1 MKPQYVLSVLALV
14 IGHCRSAWKLS
25 DPVMQ
30 IANNR
35 VTVTLEGPK
44 NLKAVRFFMSID
56 KSFEKFKD
64 AEYKFKLA
72 CKRVSGRKS
81 CSGAGGPALAAGQTV
96 HYAVKAKLG
105 RKRQKLLGK
114 TWTPVWATS
123 TPAPSTSTDSP
134 GGPTLTCASLEGD
147 LPDGCV
153 EVGFIEPAPIIPGGN
168 PERGFYKH
176 TESKTSSWSPVDDEE
191 LQGWAQSGYS
201 LIYRNIILDSFVDTD
216 ISTEILQ
223 KIRDDFTTIKAKRM
237 KVILRFSYSIDSSNN
252 NDAPPEQ
259 LLKHIT
265 QLAPILKDNAA
276 LIAVMHAGFI
286 GVWGEWYYTAHY
298 GNEGVISEEDW
309 ARRRQVVSELL
320 QALPVSREIQLRTP
334 KYKRRIL
341 ERTSALTEDE
351 AFGEEQVARIGHHN
365 DCFLASDTDY
375 GTFTNKTEEY
385 PYVQQETQYVTM
397 GGESCNLNP
406 PRSDCPTA
414 LKELEEL
421 HYTYLNADY
430 HPDVL
435 DAWNSQ
441 DCFDE
446 VYSSLG
452 YRLVGVMARMPE
464 KASLGSTVHVG
475 VQVQNMGWAAPINYR
490 RAEILLLH
498 ETSGEKYT
506 SGLQF
511 DLRTWLPG
519 DHKLQFSVDLPASAT
534 AGEYKVVLNLPDGD
548 PDLYDLPEYNIEFEN
563 AQDSSDLEGRR
574 NLIGFITAS

>member
-1 MKPQYVLSVLALV
+1 MKPQLVLSVLALTLA
-14 IGHCRSAWKLS
+14 IGHCRGPWNLS

-35 VTVTLEGPK
+35 VSVTLEGPK
-44 NLKAVRFFMSID
+44 KLKAVSFFMSID
-56 KSFEKFKD
+56 KSFENFKD
-64 AEYKFKLA
+64 AEHKFKLV
-72 CKRVSGRKS
+72 CKRVSKRKS
-81 CSGAGGPALAAGQTV
+81 CSGTGGPALAAGQTV

-105 RKRQKLLGK
+105 RKRQNLLGK

-123 TPAPSTSTDSP
+123 NAP
-134 GGPTLTCASLEGD
+134 GGPTPNCASLEGD
-147 LPDGCV
+147 LPNGCI

-176 TESKTSSWSPVDDEE
+176 TESKTSSWSPVDDGQLRE
-191 LQGWAQSGYS
+191 WAQSGYS
-201 LIYRNIILDSFVDTD
+201 LIYRNIILDSFVDSD

-223 KIRDDFTTIKAKRM
+223 KIRDDFTTIKANRM
-237 KVILRFSYSIDSSNN
+237 KVILRFSYSIDINN
-252 NDAPPEQ
+252 KNDAPPEQ
-259 LLKHIT
+259 LLMHIT

-298 GNEGVISEEDW
+298 GNEGVLSEEDW

-334 KYKRRIL
+334 EYKRRIL
-341 ERTSALTEDE
+341 DRTSALTEDE

-365 DCFLASDTDY
+365 DCFLASDTDF
-375 GTFTNKTEEY
+375 GTFTNKTDEY

-452 YRLVGVMARMPE
+452 YRLVGVMARIPE
-464 KASLGSTVHVG
+464 KASLGSTVYVG
-475 VQVQNMGWAAPINYR
+475 VRVQNMGWAAPINYR

-498 ETSGEKYT
+498 ETSGEKLHLGVT
-506 SGLQF
+506 
-511 DLRTWLPG
+511 
-519 DHKLQFSVDLPASAT
+519 V
-534 AGEYKVVLNLPDGD
+534 
-548 PDLYDLPEYNIEFEN
+548 
-563 AQDSSDLEGRR
+563 
-574 NLIGFITAS
+574 

>member
-1 MKPQYVLSVLALV
+1 MKLQVLFHVLAMV
-14 IGHCRSAWKLS
+14 QAMGHCKMEWRLSEPEMRVVNSRTSA
-25 DPVMQ
+25 
-30 IANNR
+30 
-35 VTVTLEGPK
+35 TLNGPRK
-44 NLKAVRFFMSID
+44 LKAVTFFMSID
-56 KSFEKFKD
+56 KSFKNFRD
-64 AEYKFKLA
+64 ADYKFKLV
-72 CKRVSGRKS
+72 CEKESTGKV
-81 CSGAGGPALAAGQTV
+81 CSGTGGPALAAGQTV

-105 RKRQKLLGK
+105 RKQQKLLGQ
-114 TWTPVWATS
+114 TWTPVLATS
-123 TPAPSTSTDSP
+123 APPPSP
-134 GGPTLTCASLEGD
+134 TCALLEGD

-176 TESKTSSWSPVDDEE
+176 TESKTSSWEPLDDEALRE
-191 LQGWAQSGYS
+191 LVQKGYS
-201 LIYRNIILDSFVDTD
+201 LIYRNIILDSFVDSD
-216 ISTEILQ
+216 ISPDILQ
-223 KIRDDFTTIKAKRM
+223 KIRDDFTTLKSNRM
-237 KVILRFSYSIDSSNN
+237 KVILRFSYSIDINN
-252 NDAPPEQ
+252 KNDAPPEQ
-259 LLKHIT
+259 LLKHIE
-265 QLAPILKDNAA
+265 QLAPILKDNGA
-276 LIAVMHAGFI
+276 LIAVMQAGFI

-298 GNEGVISEEDW
+298 GNEGVVTEEDW
-309 ARRRQVVSELL
+309 ARRRQVVSQLL

-334 KYKRRIL
+334 AYKRRIL
-341 ERTSALTEDE
+341 DRTSALTEDE

-375 GTFTNKTEEY
+375 GTYSNKTDEY
-385 PYVQQETQYVTM
+385 PYLQRETQWVTM
-397 GGESCNLNP
+397 GGETCNLNP
-406 PRSDCPTA
+406 PRTDCPTA

-430 HPDVL
+430 HPDVIS
-435 DAWNSQ
+435 AWDSQ
-441 DCFDE
+441 DCFDD

-464 KASLGSTVHVG
+464 KASVGSTVHVG
-475 VQVQNMGWAAPINYR
+475 VLVRNMGWAAPINYR

-519 DHKLQFSVDLPASAT
+519 DHELHFSVDLPSSAA

-548 PDLYDLPEYNIEFEN
+548 PDLYDLPEYNIVFEN
-563 AQDSSDLEGRR
+563 AHDPDDDEGRR